1 MANSGHGP
9 SHGQLTVTT
18 TASDGIRVI
27 TLTGEI
33 DAETAPALHQALN
46 AQAAPGPRVVLDM
59 RGVTFLDSS
68 GINALIN
75 AYHALT
81 TAGGWLRLAGTTDP
95 VMFVIKLVGLDTAL
109 TCHTT
114 LREAL
119 TAYR

>member
-9 SHGQLTVTT
+9 SRGQLTVTT

-27 TLTGEI
+27 TLAGEI

-46 AQAAPGPRVVLDM
+46 VQAAPGPRVVLDM

-68 GINALIN
+68 GINTLIN
-75 AYHALT
+75 AYQALT
-81 TAGGWLRLAGTTDP
+81 AAGGWLRLAGTTDP
-95 VMFVIKLVGLDTAL
+95 VMFVIKLVGLHTVLA
-109 TCHTT
+109 CHTT

-119 TAYR
+119 TA